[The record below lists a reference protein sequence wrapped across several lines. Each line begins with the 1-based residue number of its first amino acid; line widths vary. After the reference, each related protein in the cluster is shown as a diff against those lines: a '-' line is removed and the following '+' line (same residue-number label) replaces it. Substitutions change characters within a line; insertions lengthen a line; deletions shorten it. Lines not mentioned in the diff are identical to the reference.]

1 MDDLIRERIRDW
13 QFRRLE
19 IKERMQSHP
28 EETLELA
35 QVLDLMDE
43 EHAAILSGAAGHE
56 PEAGAAADEAS
67 RAGSPQPADG
77 GFSLQLHVAAHSGE
91 DLSRLLDLAV
101 HELQKQIQA
110 NAVAPVQAPG
120 VRPGS
125 MSGTLGD
132 YRFELHLNDGV
143 ADE

>member
-56 PEAGAAADEAS
+56 ADAGVAADEAPQV
-67 RAGSPQPADG
+67 GSPQPAAG
-77 GFSLQLHVAAHSGE
+77 AFSLQLHVAAHSGE

-101 HELQKQIQA
+101 HELQKRIQA
-110 NAVAPVQAPG
+110 NEAPG
-120 VRPGS
+120 GCPGN